1 MPITPDDLLTL
12 AENILTARANS
23 EVNYRN
29 SATRSYYSI
38 FHKCQPI
45 SDRIRAVPPKDI
57 KGSHAKIFWKLKN
70 HSDPA
75 IARLG
80 KLLFDGR
87 AKRRHAD
94 YDLLRP
100 FNKGDAEY
108 LLGLASRVKTIVAQ
122 LPPNLSP

>member
-1 MPITPDDLLTL
+1 MAITADDLLTL
-12 AENILTARANS
+12 AEDILEASANS

-45 SDRIRAVPPKDI
+45 SDSIASIHPDKI
-57 KGSHAKIFWKLKN
+57 KSLHSKIIWKLKN
-70 HSDPA
+70 HSDPN
-75 IARLG
+75 IVKLG

-87 AKRRHAD
+87 DKRTHAD

-100 FNKGDAEY
+100 FNKRDAEY

-122 LPPNLSP
+122 LPSNLSP

>member
-1 MPITPDDLLTL
+1 MAITADDLLNL
-12 AENILTARANS
+12 AENILTASVNS

-57 KGSHAKIFWKLKN
+57 MGSHAKILWKLNN

-75 IARLG
+75 IAKLG

-87 AKRRHAD
+87 VKRRHAD
-94 YDLLRP
+94 YDLRRP
-100 FNKGDAEY
+100 FNKKDAEY
-108 LLGLASRVKTIVAQ
+108 SLGLARSVKNIVAQ
-122 LPPNLSP
+122 LPSNLSP

>member
-1 MPITPDDLLTL
+1 MAITADDLLTL
-12 AENILTARANS
+12 AEDILAASANS

-38 FHKCQPI
+38 FHKCKPI
-45 SDRIRAVPPKDI
+45 SDSIRAVPPKDI
-57 KGSHAKIFWKLKN
+57 MGSHAKILWKLNN

-75 IARLG
+75 IVKLG

-87 AKRRHAD
+87 VKRRHAD
-94 YDLLRP
+94 YDLRRP
-100 FNKGDAEY
+100 FNKRDAEY

-122 LPPNLSP
+122 LPSNPSP